1 MKKYISVISIICA
14 IIMCVSPIS
23 ASASNETTDDIVISV
38 EEFESLE
45 HVYAVYPQTRA
56 TGLITSN
63 NLGIAKSGNTLYI
76 SGHTYGNE
84 DVEKCGFTE
93 VIVERRINS
102 NYSWSEYLVYEDL
115 YSSSN
120 KYTLSKSIAVS
131 SGYQY
136 RVTGI
141 HYAKKS
147 LFSVQ
152 KIDAETGY
160 LTF

>member
-1 MKKYISVISIICA
+1 MKKLIPIVSFICA
-14 IIMCVSPIS
+14 IIMCVSPVT
-23 ASASNETTDDIVISV
+23 AFASNSTENDDFFSQ
-38 EEFESLE
+38 EKFEVLE
-45 HVYAVYPQTRA
+45 YSYAVYPQTRA

-136 RVTGI
+136 RVTAT

-147 LFSVQ
+147 LFSTE
-152 KIDAETGY
+152 KITGTTGY